1 MIAYLPLQPISKEVQ
16 SLERNEGPT
25 TQPDLRITTKK
36 IKIFRVKN
44 VTSVEIRRLMKI
56 CHQLQR

>member
-1 MIAYLPLQPISKEVQ
+1 LIAYLSLQPISKEVQ

-25 TQPDLRITTKK
+25 TQLDLRTTTKK

-44 VTSVEIRRLMKI
+44 ATSVERR
-56 CHQLQR
+56 R